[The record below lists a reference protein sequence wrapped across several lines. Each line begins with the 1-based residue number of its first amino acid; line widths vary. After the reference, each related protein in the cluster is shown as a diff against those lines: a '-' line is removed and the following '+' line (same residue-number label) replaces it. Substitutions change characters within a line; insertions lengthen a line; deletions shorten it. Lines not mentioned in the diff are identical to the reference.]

1 MNTNLEI
8 CASRYLRG
16 VFLYQELKRT
26 NDDKLRQA
34 ISEEL
39 FGMFEMKPEEME
51 VIKTIIEPMA
61 NALEP
66 NEDE

>member
-16 VFLYQELKRT
+16 VFLYHELKRT

-66 NEDE
+66 SEDE